1 MLGLLDE
8 YYPEDC
14 LLWVAKLTTA
24 EQNQVVKDIKK
35 EKKDI

>member
-14 LLWVAKLTTA
+14 LQWVAKLTA
-24 EQNQVVKDIKK
+24 VEQN
-35 EKKDI
+35 